1 MSVGTYWPWEPTA
14 TLRSALCISA
24 VGLAA
29 RGASAPTEGERGGV
43 AAARLQLIIIII
55 FLPTSTKLL
64 KAIIII
70 IKYKK

>member
-43 AAARLQLIIIII
+43 AAARLQLIII
-55 FLPTSTKLL
+55 FFFARQH
-64 KAIIII
+64 KAVES
-70 IKYKK
+70 YYYYYY